1 MSHADGLTV
10 AVVGATG
17 AVGRDLLNVLERATL
32 PIAAFRLFASP
43 ASNGE
48 VVEVRDRAH
57 RVQAL
62 PSNDGI
68 PAVFEGVDL
77 VFMAA
82 PANVSRGLMPL
93 LQDEFHRKYLLDCD
107 LLQGMFLPENKEDM
121 LLLSPKI
128 LILWVL
134 SSY

>member
-1 MSHADGLTV
+1 MSDADGLTV

-17 AVGRDLLNVLERATL
+17 AVGRDLLTVLERANL

-48 VVEVRDRAH
+48 IVEVRERSH
-57 RVQAL
+57 RVQSL
-62 PSNDGI
+62 PSDDGI

-82 PANVSRGLMPL
+82 PANVSRGLIPH
-93 LQDEFHRKYLLDCD
+93 LQE
-107 LLQGMFLPENKEDM
+107 
-121 LLLSPKI
+121 
-128 LILWVL
+128 
-134 SSY
+134 